1 MCVLGSRDVCVC
13 VCVCVCVYGSRR
25 DEAKVPVSRHQSCAC
40 VQVIVLV
47 LWVDEGD
54 EWVVWAVERN
64 TSACI

>member
-1 MCVLGSRDVCVC
+1 MCVLGSRDE
-13 VCVCVCVYGSRR
+13 CVYGSRR

-40 VQVIVLV
+40 VQVILLV